1 MSYDHLLIRYLRANL
16 NDVCQTIMAS
26 APDAHQKLSSVLDS
40 LPANLA
46 AANTL
51 QLLQASEAIEEI
63 LKTQAI
69 AKAWLQQFQV
79 QADQGEKRS
88 YDELAGDRMSIAF
101 YEYFCKQCG
110 YSLAEE
116 DVDADLL
123 GQQLT
128 CPHDRE
134 KLILRQQD
142 QP

>member
-1 MSYDHLLIRYLRANL
+1 MESD
-16 NDVCQTIMAS
+16 
-26 APDAHQKLSSVLDS
+26 PDAHQKLSSVLDS

-46 AANTL
+46 AANTF

-63 LKTQAI
+63 LETQDI
-69 AKAWLQQFQV
+69 AKAWLEKFKI
-79 QADQGEKRS
+79 QAVQGEKRS
-88 YDELAGDRMSIAF
+88 YEGLAGDRMSIAF

-116 DVDADLL
+116 DVDVDLL

>member
-16 NDVCQTIMAS
+16 NDVCQTIMES
-26 APDAHQKLSSVLDS
+26 DPDAHQKLSSVLDS

-46 AANTL
+46 AANTF

-63 LKTQAI
+63 LETQDI
-69 AKAWLQQFQV
+69 AKAWLEKFKI
-79 QADQGEKRS
+79 QAVQGEKRS
-88 YDELAGDRMSIAF
+88 YEGLAGDRMSIAF

-116 DVDADLL
+116 DVDVDLL